1 MPSLKE
7 LYDALKADN
16 APVPEKYEAFESY
29 MTSGPNGGY
38 DHRKEVYNALKADG
52 VPLPDTYEQFSSA
65 LFSPAPKRVEAN
77 PPVEVERNPW
87 EATVSDPLS
96 RELNQRESPESEF
109 TPEVAPAQ
117 PAWQPT
123 EAEKNKKAYE
133 AQQVIDRFNNKSQSM
148 LDDSRRMTDSFTP
161 EGRKSVKVMADSAKL
176 VGAEV
181 SAPKFGPGEQRA
193 QMTAGESA
201 EQSAYAPVAPRVAG
215 VTFMDGKPVTQ
226 WMLPDGSVTTD
237 PSQVGAAEENARN
250 FRLQHEYERRM
261 RENGLDPASE
271 LDQSLAEAYD
281 KNKRLEEEIS
291 RRKGELDKEHESGSF
306 WQKTLKALSGAAQ
319 SGKDAHAMRD
329 DADSR
334 NYSGDKEYNML
345 TAALRNNRAQINIL
359 EDKKAGEMNEFWL
372 SMGKQMVDGYTF
384 NGGLSELN
392 DARALTEASTMA
404 DEINRKN
411 QSGERLTD
419 EEAVAEM
426 LLSTLAKR
434 TYAEE
439 KYGDEYG
446 VLARAGKMGAH
457 SIELLP
463 DFALGGMSLMEK
475 TVGKTLGK
483 MGVKEVTNAVN
494 RNLLK
499 ATGVTL
505 GTLGG
510 GALMTNT
517 IGLPRVMAEASK
529 RASGNVYTDDNGD
542 YVIDGKDGVLTA
554 FLKAERDMIAEN
566 ASEAV
571 GAFMPGLG
579 RIAGNAMNKIGLS
592 KLSKGIS
599 TLKGKGW
606 YQATNNALEKMG
618 FNGTINEAMEE
629 YAGAGYSLIMG
640 DTEPL
645 SSMADPRT
653 HVDIWLGCATLGAIL
668 NVPQYAGTGVYGI
681 KYLQQKRKLGKSE
694 ANAASVVKNS
704 WDELK
709 LRFEATSNDEMANL
723 ATEILCSNEYTPEE
737 REAIADYVLQLQR
750 FRGYNLGETIVNKEP
765 ADEEISAIDAEIE
778 QNYQTG
784 VDAADNVMGADPV
797 VAQQAQAQIQDISSR
812 MEQAYSDFFD
822 AFGSSAEVDI
832 SIADENPL
840 EIINREE
847 LSEDQRQAAINY
859 VNARAA
865 MLGATEAAEDNKES
879 KSKTVERTVKERTN
893 HETGMILPATMK
905 ADDRQVYVVSGNVVM
920 SSDGTTIDAQNSDKS
935 IVIRDAQSGELSF
948 TSPDRIQTVGE
959 NIDPQQELDA
969 AYAAIEQEQAVIF
982 ENSATESDENNGS
995 DGDNGSNVTDVAD
1008 ASDEAN
1014 RADGAEVAENE
1025 GGEPQTALSR
1035 IPVNEQGKP
1044 EFTGVEAEV
1053 AWDALVEKTQDDESA
1068 QRFADSQVKR
1078 SKANLEKA
1086 QKAKIKDTDDI
1097 DEFVMLD
1104 NERKAAIAQAQA
1116 QYDAWQKIAG
1126 ERQRRQ
1132 DVMEAEARARQEEEQ
1147 REAELA
1153 AQAEAQWQQDKKKF
1167 DKRLRETAEEVR
1179 NVPEALAVLE
1189 NMEPQT
1195 IDEVAAY
1202 ILSFQ
1207 KVVWGDT
1214 KRNGRMLKYG
1224 VKGHVGI
1231 GEEERRRLFGLFAS
1245 EANGGM
1251 TIDQLAE
1258 DYFKEMCRD
1267 FRVPYDNAEARN
1279 ALIDIIRGSMTIGD
1293 IRNYIANRR
1302 IEQARKIAADY
1313 NAYEERMNDE
1323 FYKENYH
1330 MGYREYEDYEQQL
1343 EETAIAALENLDE
1356 TEYYG
1361 NIADEIIQRQQEED
1375 ELRRNQESVA
1385 EGESESSSRG
1395 DEVLP
1400 PSQSIEAR
1408 GDEESAEPGAG
1419 RGSENRS
1426 EVPDTSG
1433 SLPESTSSGAVEPPE
1448 PTEAQKAAGNY
1459 KMEHRRIDGYNISIE
1474 NPKGSVR
1481 RGVGADGKPW
1491 ETLMHNDYGYIRGT
1505 EGVDGDHIDVFLS
1518 DTPEQ
1523 GDVFVVDQINADGSF
1538 DEHKVMYG
1546 FPTEEAA
1553 REAYLSNYDEGWA
1566 GLGAIT
1572 HVSKEEFRKWVE
1584 SSRRKTKPF
1593 AEYKS
1598 VKAITEDVDQTR
1610 TNVNAEGMVV
1620 DSEGNPLTLYH
1631 GTPNDVEALS
1641 DLEAGH
1647 HRKGE
1652 DEPARFNGDGISF
1665 TPHRDVAEDYAS
1677 LGDGNN
1683 GKVFEA
1689 NVILKNPYYTVGV
1702 ANFTSEEAA
1711 EFTASLKA
1719 KGHDGIINYASQS
1732 MRQMGTDPNEVIVF
1746 DIKSAKPIE
1755 GNGMIGRSLTEQEAT
1770 ELIERMEAAAEVA
1783 PEIELTIKNWDAQF
1797 GIDGEITTPIGVVKM
1812 GEHQFA
1818 KLMRHGRNGK
1828 LGMIKPTLENP
1839 YIIIEDGSVAKE
1851 GEVSERSS
1859 SYVFVKSFR
1868 KSDGSRY
1875 YYFTS
1880 ITVSKDGK
1888 EVVIS
1893 SQEKNR
1899 NRILRLM
1906 QEGSV
1911 VWCTPKDATTSSA
1924 EKQGLDYE
1932 QPDKAEATA
1941 KGSGITPQNTPSD
1954 GKDNSLSTEKQVVGA
1969 ESSEGANRNNR
1980 NDRSNLND
1988 EPTVSEIEAASRAAD
2003 EAKADE
2009 QRTIEESYGESLD
2022 VSPEDA
2028 EKVQADMDGL
2038 RADTERQVEPTAE
2051 MTEGERDASTVNST
2065 LDVAEVA
2072 NRADGADEA
2081 DAPVVFE
2088 RNRKIEGLE
2097 KLPVNKRVKAEDFVR
2112 NHNSVP
2118 IIVVKSEADIDA
2130 LELRDEVKAALKDRM
2145 SVGHI
2150 SGLYN
2155 GFDKRIYIFATAGQK
2170 KPIRK
2175 VLLHENIHAAIDSMG
2190 DEAQVHLERFAERIG
2205 NLPREEGGFNALYS
2219 QVKENYKPQEVP
2231 NEYFTYIM
2239 TDVYRYPEFMDIL
2252 NRHLNG
2258 PTIDFINRI
2267 KDKIYG
2273 NVEGRDSE
2281 TEGNAG
2287 EVSAI
2292 DNGSGRTARE
2302 ANSTPGDGDGGG
2314 LGRTGG
2320 EDEGS
2325 EKRGAGEAQKEEESG
2340 GLRTAGGRASQ
2351 HEGRRASQGES
2362 EIEDFGEKIAG
2373 ARKDMLAALSRDFG
2387 NLTARALVE
2396 LPLSKAVKRPDFNKA
2411 LETGAMTPEEANVA
2425 EALWQTVYSEKKP
2438 AATKR
2443 NTADIKKWAD
2453 STYQKIKRLQEFV
2466 EADAQRRNEIAQSL
2480 REMRPA
2486 DEKSERA
2493 EFERILLLNS
2503 GRKFDEPV
2511 FTPDTAAVS
2520 LEVMRR
2526 MGVAPGEKVT
2536 VSFRIAVSRT
2546 KQYYEVVAANGNRLM
2561 IPATRDLQE
2570 AIEWITIAARMTRGD
2585 ADIIYPGEC
2594 FRVYGKNPIMEP
2606 SGIYEVGWL
2615 GGRHGYDYKSKE
2627 FKSEEEADKYAASL
2641 KEKGIESRKF
2651 EKQRNSG
2658 RYETYRIKFVDP
2670 ISREPRELPASYETK
2685 EDARLAIAEKGEAL
2699 SSEVNELIAKEKG
2712 AKKQPKEHYYV
2723 TRIYKRDSVVYAVC
2737 RNNVGQQD
2745 WLYSPVVKE
2754 FGSRDEAQ
2762 AWFKENKDKL
2772 ESGYEDFLKKRREFV
2787 YFDQKS
2793 QPRQGKDYRGG
2804 TDVTPEMFSE
2814 AFGFRGVQFGNW
2826 TNGADRQAA
2835 LNEAYDAFMD
2845 LAEVTGLSPRA
2856 LSLNGELGLAFGAR
2870 GSGSANAHYES
2881 DEVVINLTKTRGAGS
2896 LAHEW
2901 WHALDNYFMRKEGV
2915 AHGFATT
2922 MTSENMRPELAGA
2935 FKELTEAIN
2944 KSEFGRRSDLKGEYW
2959 GRMAEKTARLFGEW
2973 VVLKQQRQSARNH
2986 FLSRGIDESTIDMYR
3001 NLAYF
3006 YHVSLCR
3013 DKEIEPMSREEFAKS
3028 KEALMGFP
3036 YPTPEELNALDGYI
3050 QAVFDNLHQ
3059 ETTGGG
3065 IILSDRS
3072 EAYARRRATRR
3083 SEAPSTASLFD
3094 FDFNQEKETDSEADL
3109 LNTRIDEFTRLTADF
3124 LAVPEELLTE
3134 EMVDDMLRERQ
3145 RMKADAERYYAN
3157 HGSTEQEAKER
3168 ANELV
3173 AKLQA
3178 QVSVVTA
3185 RKNDAQR
3192 FAPTVAPH
3200 AKVTHRTAGGE
3211 VIRFEGSTG
3220 LLPKL
3225 SDGEYTLVERRFA
3238 INGGFDFSG
3247 RTTIESADDVAYIF
3261 RSLESY
3267 GTEQAFGVLVKDGK
3281 PMVIHLGSGSATASL
3296 VDLSPLRVAYDMLG
3310 GAEQVYLVH
3319 NHPSGNLK
3327 ASPQDV
3333 TLQKRLELMFPGK
3346 VQDAIIM
3353 DTTRG
3358 LYGTFNSD
3366 SKMTE
3371 EKRAESNG
3379 ETVALPVHSFVSQVF
3394 ADGFDFESLATV
3406 KGSADVARLVAGQR
3420 LGASDKTGVL
3430 LLNNMNKVVGNILCS
3445 QSINSK
3451 ELPRQIADYALAG
3464 GATRV
3469 AFYGRQ
3475 ENRSLPLREL
3485 GEQIGRL
3492 SGGSVSVIDVISVK
3506 NHGYESAFDNGLLE
3520 PQAEYGGKE
3529 ADKSSD
3535 ETIFRQGEGAF
3546 NDSEVSFEGDPT
3558 SRVLGKNRFSK
3569 KRQAE
3574 YAARERKRMADRV
3587 QSLVKRLH
3595 LDNVEIVTD
3604 TSQLEGKRATAK
3616 GFFNRSTGKITIVI
3630 PNHISTID
3638 AEQTLLHET
3647 VAHYGL
3653 RKLFGSHFNTFLD
3666 NVYKSADVEI
3676 RRKIAAMAA
3685 KNGWD
3690 FRTATEEYLASLAE
3704 DTNFDETKEYSG
3716 WWANIKNLFLD
3727 MLEKI
3732 GFEGFRDKTGIV
3744 LSDNELRYI
3753 LWRSYQNL
3761 AEPGRLRNIF
3771 GEAEDI
3777 AKQFKMKVGN
3787 YVEHGIEAEYAAEP
3801 SDTTAISENFDK
3813 ELGQYE
3819 NGMLPRGHRFELGMP
3834 STYLRSAGFPGLPI
3848 SMRSSLLA
3856 TKAKMNRHP
3865 FEGSDLKGLVEALQK
3880 PIAIFEY
3887 SKSNMRNLIVDIKRG
3902 DKHFLVGVT
3911 LNYKAGDIE
3920 INSVSGLF
3928 PKDSLEWL
3936 KWIQDGKAIRIDQ
3949 KDKVQAIIDSQRT
3962 TNTVESERIGLN
3974 LDDVAKIV
3982 ESFEN
3987 PTIEPEELF
3996 RPGDFSPRD
4005 KVLARDAY
4013 NRICSIGGY
4022 QFREAIQDS
4031 MLGLKKLYQA
4041 ISEAEASAHNQ
4052 NFRIENVA
4060 GFENAYLFENR
4071 MSSMNRGEQHEY
4083 FLRYMNP
4090 LLKEIGR
4097 IAGASER
4104 KRKELTDYMMAKH
4117 GLERNEYMRNEAAAN
4132 NEETDRDFSGLTA
4145 LTGEADWRDA
4155 EATARQWVDDY
4166 EKQVDTTALWEAVNK
4181 ATKATLEKV
4190 YHSGIISK
4198 ETYNKILGMY
4208 DFYIPLRG
4216 WDETTTEDVYGYLT
4230 RNDGPLGGS
4239 IMKRA
4244 GGRSSMA
4251 DDPIATI
4258 AMMADD
4264 AIRQGNRN
4272 LMKQRFLNYIL
4283 NHPSDAVSLSD
4294 VWLEYDDVADEW
4306 HPVFANIN
4314 NNMTPE
4320 QVATEIEAFEQ
4331 RMEKLR
4337 NQHPDKY
4344 KKGRDTQ
4351 NIPYK
4356 VVKDNLREHQVLIKR
4371 NGQTFVAT
4379 INGNPRAAQALN
4391 GLTNPDVDQNGV
4403 VGNML
4408 KAGTWVNR
4416 QLSAFYT
4423 TRNPD
4428 FVAGN
4433 FFRDMLYSNLMAWVK
4448 ESPRYAIQF
4457 HKNFGLVNPV
4467 KMRKLL
4473 GKWEDGT
4480 LNQNDRIENMF
4491 YQFMK
4496 NGGETGYTNVRDID
4510 SHKKSIATEL
4520 KKQTSAGRK
4529 AWAALGLQLD
4539 LLNRSAE
4546 NCARFAAFMTSREF
4560 GRSVDRAIYD
4570 AKEVSVNFNKKG
4582 SGGKMV
4588 NATGQTALGKAGA
4601 YLGGGGRIAFVFWNA
4616 GIQGMTN
4623 FGRQAQRNPARFIG
4637 GATALFSLGYIIP
4650 ILAEALGGGDG
4661 DDDDKNAYYNLPEY
4675 IRRSNICFRTGDQ
4688 WVTIPLPIEFRA
4700 MYGLGEL
4707 AHGVISG
4714 NERYSDEELAHQMA
4728 AQVSQLMPLDMLEG
4742 GGGFSALIP
4751 SAVKPLTEA
4760 YWMNKSWTG
4769 LPIYKESPFNKN
4781 DPEWAKAYAST
4792 DKHLV
4797 DFAKWLNET
4806 SGGDDFTKG
4815 AIDINPA
4822 KIEYLLNGTFGGM
4835 VSFPNK
4841 IKKTV
4846 ETMAGDRDFEWR
4858 NMPLANRVIK
4868 SGDERTAFRKLQN
4881 EYFKY
4886 KEEYEETGRR
4896 LRKYQDADDRGVIGY
4911 AEKVSFLENS
4921 PEYARWE
4928 IFDEFKPDIDA
4939 YREEISGITDKT
4951 EKRKAEDEL
4960 HALMRELVNALHH
4973 PKEYME
4979 NAMQQ

>member
-7 LYDALKADN
+7 LYEALKADN
-16 APVPEKYEAFESY
+16 APVPDKYEAFESY

-38 DHRKEVYNALKADG
+38 DHRKEVYDALKADG
-52 VPLPDTYEQFSSA
+52 VPLPDTYEQFSSS
-65 LFSPAPKRVEAN
+65 LFGSPQKKAEDSPL
-77 PPVEVERNPW
+77 EVLSQGTPW
-87 EATVSDPLS
+87 DTGADPLS
-96 RELNQRESPESEF
+96 RELNGTGNATVDGNNGTLGSNEAGAAEMVEQS
-109 TPEVAPAQ
+109 
-117 PAWQPT
+117 WKPT
-123 EAEKNKKAYE
+123 EAQKNAKAYE
-133 AQQVIDRFNNKSQSM
+133 AQKVINEFDNDSRSIVEN
-148 LDDSRRMTDSFTP
+148 SRRMAGSFTP
-161 EGRKSVKVMADSAKL
+161 QGMRAAKVMENSARL
-176 VGAEV
+176 VGAEAT
-181 SAPKFGPGEQRA
+181 APKFGPGKSYNHGEI
-193 QMTAGESA
+193 AGEQT
-201 EQSAYAPVAPRVAG
+201 EQEAFTPTAPRVAG
-215 VTFMDGKPVTQ
+215 VIFKDGKPVTQ

-237 PSQVGAAEENARN
+237 LAQVGAAEENARKA
-250 FRLQHEYERRM
+250 RLQHEYEKRM
-261 RENGLDPASE
+261 REIDLDPASE
-271 LDQSLAEAYD
+271 LDRSLAEAYD

-291 RRKGELDKEHESGSF
+291 RRKGELDKEYESGGF
-306 WQKTLKALSGAAQ
+306 WQKALKALSGTAVA
-319 SGKDAHAMRD
+319 GKDVHAIRD

-334 NYSGDKEYNML
+334 NYSGDETYNML
-345 TAALRNNRAQINIL
+345 TSALRNNRAQINIL
-359 EDKKAGEMNEFWL
+359 EDKKAGKMNEFWL

-384 NGGLSELN
+384 SGGLSELN
-392 DARALTEASTMA
+392 DSRALTEASAMVE
-404 DEINRKN
+404 EINRKKR
-411 QSGERLTD
+411 SGERLNE

-434 TYAEE
+434 SYAEE
-439 KYGDEYG
+439 RYGDEYG
-446 VLARAGKMGAH
+446 ALARAGRMGAH

-463 DFALGGMSLMEK
+463 DFALGGMTLMEK

-483 MGVKEVTNAVN
+483 MGVKEVTKAVN

-517 IGLPRVMAEASK
+517 IGLPRVMAETSK
-529 RASGNVYTDDNGD
+529 RVSGNVYTDNNGD
-542 YVIDGKDGVLTA
+542 YVIDGKEGVLTA
-554 FLKAERDMIAEN
+554 FLKAQRDMIAEN

-571 GAFMPGLG
+571 GAFIPGLG
-579 RIAGNAMNKIGLS
+579 GIVGKAMGKIGLS
-592 KLSKGIS
+592 KLSKGLS
-599 TLKGKGW
+599 TMKGKGW

-629 YAGAGYSLIMG
+629 YAGAGYSLLMG

-645 SSMADPRT
+645 ASMADAKT

-694 ANAASVVKNS
+694 ANAADTVKGR
-704 WDELK
+704 WDEIK
-709 LRFEATSNDEMANL
+709 QRFEATSNDDMATV
-723 ATEILCSNEYTPEE
+723 ATEILYSEDYTPEE
-737 REAIADYVLQLQR
+737 KEAITDYVVQLQR
-750 FRGYNLGETIVNKEP
+750 FRGYNLGEAIVNQEP
-765 ADEEISAIDAEIE
+765 PEEGGIEIDAEIE
-778 QNYQTG
+778 QNYQAG
-784 VDAADNVMGADPV
+784 MEAADNATGNDPAA
-797 VAQQAQAQIQDISSR
+797 AQQAHVQIQDISAR
-812 MEQAYSDFFD
+812 MEQATSAFYD
-822 AFGSSAEVDI
+822 AFGETAEVNI
-832 SIADENPL
+832 SIVDENPW
-840 EIINREE
+840 E
-847 LSEDQRQAAINY
+847 LIGDGALSDDQRQAALEY

-865 MLGATEAAEDNKES
+865 MLGATEAAEDNKDS
-879 KSKTVERTVKERTN
+879 KRRTVERTVKERTN

-905 ADDRQVYVVSGNVVM
+905 TDDRQVYVVSGNVVM
-920 SSDGTTIDAQNSDKS
+920 SSDGSTIDAQSSDKS

-948 TSPDRIQTVGE
+948 TSPERIQTVGG

-969 AYAAIEQEQAVIF
+969 AYAAIEQEQAAIF
-982 ENSATESDENNGS
+982 ENPAAESDGNNGS
-995 DGDNGSNVTDVAD
+995 NDGDVANVANVAD
-1008 ASDEAN
+1008 ASE
-1014 RADGAEVAENE
+1014 GAEVAENE

-1035 IPVNEQGKP
+1035 IPLNEQGKP
-1044 EFTGVEAEV
+1044 EFTGVEADV

-1078 SKANLEKA
+1078 SKANLENA

-1097 DEFVMLD
+1097 DEFVTLD

-1126 ERQRRQ
+1126 ERQRRRAA
-1132 DVMEAEARARQEEEQ
+1132 MEAEARARQEEKQ

-1189 NMEPQT
+1189 DMEPQT

-1251 TIDQLAE
+1251 TIDRIAE

-1267 FRVPYDNAEARN
+1267 FHVPYDNAEARN
-1279 ALIDIIRGSMTIGD
+1279 AMIDIIRGSMTIGD

-1330 MGYREYEDYEQQL
+1330 MGYRDYEDYEQQL
-1343 EETAIAALENLDE
+1343 EGTAIAALENLDE

-1375 ELRRNQESVA
+1375 ELRRNQEFVA

-1395 DEVLP
+1395 NEVLP
-1400 PSQSIEAR
+1400 PSQSVEAR
-1408 GDEESAEPGAG
+1408 GDQESAEPGAG
-1419 RGSENRS
+1419 SSDENRS

-1433 SLPESTSSGAVEPPE
+1433 GLPESTSGGAVELPE

-1474 NPKGSVR
+1474 NQKGSVR
-1481 RGVGADGKPW
+1481 RGVNADGKPW

-1523 GDVFVVDQINADGSF
+1523 GDVFVVDQINEDGSF

-1553 REAYLSNYDEGWA
+1553 RQAYLSNYEEGWA

-1572 HVSKEEFRKWVE
+1572 HVSKEAFRKWVE

-1593 AEYKS
+1593 ADYVSIKKEVSANSQGSVAEYKS
-1598 VKAITEDVDQTR
+1598 VKPKED
-1610 TNVNAEGMVV
+1610 NSMV
-1620 DSEGNPLTLYH
+1620 
-1631 GTPNDVEALS
+1631 
-1641 DLEAGH
+1641 
-1647 HRKGE
+1647 
-1652 DEPARFNGDGISF
+1652 
-1665 TPHRDVAEDYAS
+1665 
-1677 LGDGNN
+1677 
-1683 GKVFEA
+1683 
-1689 NVILKNPYYTVGV
+1689 
-1702 ANFTSEEAA
+1702 
-1711 EFTASLKA
+1711 
-1719 KGHDGIINYASQS
+1719 
-1732 MRQMGTDPNEVIVF
+1732 
-1746 DIKSAKPIE
+1746 
-1755 GNGMIGRSLTEQEAT
+1755 GRSLSEQEVT
-1770 ELIERMEAAAEVA
+1770 DLIAKMEANAEVA
-1783 PEIELTIKNWDAQF
+1783 PAIELTPENWIAQF
-1797 GIDGEITTPIGVVKM
+1797 GEDGTVKTPVGIVKM
-1812 GEHQFA
+1812 GANQLL
-1818 KLMRHGRNGK
+1818 KLYSLKRTGYF
-1828 LGMIKPTLENP
+1828 GMIHPTLNSPDVILEEADP
-1839 YIIIEDGSVAKE
+1839 KE
-1851 GEVSERSS
+1851 GSERDSK
-1859 SYVFVKSFR
+1859 YLFVKTFV
-1868 KSDGSRY
+1868 KPDGSRIVH
-1875 YYFTS
+1875 FES
-1880 ITVSKDGK
+1880 VTVKKDCM
-1888 EVVIS
+1888 EVSIS
-1893 SQEKNR
+1893 SHEIKNKSLKNKMQNDIVLHLDEK
-1899 NRILRLM
+1899 LSPSSEMHLTEAPSES
-1906 QEGSV
+1906 EGPDLV
-1911 VWCTPKDATTSSA
+1911 PTSDNVS
-1924 EKQGLDYE
+1924 
-1932 QPDKAEATA
+1932 
-1941 KGSGITPQNTPSD
+1941 SG
-1954 GKDNSLSTEKQVVGA
+1954 GKDNALSADKQTNGA
-1969 ESSEGANRNNR
+1969 EGSANSEGNNR
-1980 NDRSNLND
+1980 S
-1988 EPTVSEIEAASRAAD
+1988 EMPTGAEIEEAAKAAD
-2003 EAKADE
+2003 DARADE
-2009 QRTIEESYGESLD
+2009 ERALEQSYGDSLD
-2022 VSPEDA
+2022 VPAEDA
-2028 EKVQADMDGL
+2028 EKAQAEAYGIRGDV
-2038 RADTERQVEPTAE
+2038 ERQIEPTPE
-2051 MTEGERDASTVNST
+2051 MTEGERDASAVNST
-2065 LDVAEVA
+2065 LDRNDE
-2072 NRADGADEA
+2072 ADGADV
-2081 DAPVVFE
+2081 PVVFE
-2088 RNRKIEGLE
+2088 RNRKVEGLE
-2097 KLPVNKRVKAEDFVR
+2097 KLPENKRAKAEDFIR
-2112 NHNSVP
+2112 NHNSAPV
-2118 IIVVKSEADIDA
+2118 IVVESETDIDA
-2130 LELRDEVKAALKDRM
+2130 LELDDEVKAAMKERM
-2145 SVGHI
+2145 SVGYI

-2190 DEAQVHLERFAERIG
+2190 DEAQAYLEIFAEKTG
-2205 NLPREEGGFNALYS
+2205 NLPQEEGRFNALYS

-2231 NEYFTYIM
+2231 NEYFTYVM
-2239 TDVYRYPEFMDIL
+2239 TDVYRHPEFMDVLI
-2252 NRHLNG
+2252 RHLNS
-2258 PTIDFINRI
+2258 PTIEFINRI
-2267 KDKIYG
+2267 KEKIYG
-2273 NVEGRDSE
+2273 NVKGRASE
-2281 TEGNAG
+2281 TVGNAG

-2325 EKRGAGEAQKEEESG
+2325 EKRGAGEAQKEAESG
-2340 GLRTAGGRASQ
+2340 ELTSGPKAAAQPKKTEAEKRTNEELRP
-2351 HEGRRASQGES
+2351 

-2387 NLTARALVE
+2387 NLTERALVE

-2411 LETGAMTPEEANVA
+2411 VETGAMSQEEANVA

-2453 STYQKIKRLQEFV
+2453 STYKKIKRLQEFV
-2466 EADAQRRNEIAQSL
+2466 EADAQKRAEIAASL
-2480 REMRPA
+2480 REITPA
-2486 DEKSERA
+2486 DEKTER
-2493 EFERILLLNS
+2493 ESFERIKFLNS
-2503 GRKFDEPV
+2503 GRVFEEPV
-2511 FTPDTAAVS
+2511 FTPDPAAVG

-2526 MGVAPGEKVT
+2526 MGVAPDERVT
-2536 VSFRIAVSRT
+2536 IPFRITASRT
-2546 KQYYEVVAANGNRLM
+2546 KQYYEVVAANGDRLM
-2561 IPATRDLQE
+2561 MPSTRDLQE
-2570 AIEWITIAARMTRGD
+2570 ALEWITVAARMARGD
-2585 ADIIYPGEC
+2585 MDVVYPGEC
-2594 FRVYGKNPIMEP
+2594 FRVYGQNPIMEP
-2606 SGIYEVGWL
+2606 SGIFEVGWL
-2615 GGRHGYDYKSKE
+2615 GGRHGFDYKSKT
-2627 FKSEEEADKYAASL
+2627 FTNKEEAEKYAAAL
-2641 KEKGIESRKF
+2641 KEKGTDCRVY
-2651 EKQRNSG
+2651 EKQKQTG
-2658 RYETYRIKFVDP
+2658 GYEAYRIKFVDP
-2670 ISREPRELPASYETK
+2670 ISRKSRELPTSYETR
-2685 EDARLAIAEKGEAL
+2685 EDARLAIAEKADAL
-2699 SSEVNELIAKEKG
+2699 SGEVNELVAKEKG
-2712 AKKQPKEHYYV
+2712 GKKQHKEHYYV
-2723 TRIYKRDSVVYAVC
+2723 TSVYKRDRVVYAVC
-2737 RNNVGQQD
+2737 RNNVGQRD
-2745 WLYSPVVKE
+2745 WVYSPIVKE

-2772 ESGYEDFLKKRREFV
+2772 ESGYEDYLKKRREFV

-2793 QPRQGKDYRGG
+2793 QPRQGKDYRQGA
-2804 TDVTPEMFSE
+2804 DVTPEMFSE

-2826 TNGADRQAA
+2826 TNGSDRQAA

-2856 LSLNGELGLAFGAR
+2856 LSLNGELGLSFGAR

-2915 AHGFATT
+2915 AHGFAST
-2922 MTSENMRPELAGA
+2922 MTSENMRPELSSA

-2973 VVLKQQRQSARNH
+2973 VVLKQQRQSVRNH

-3006 YHVSLCR
+3006 YHVSQCR

-3028 KEALMGFP
+3028 KEALLDFP
-3036 YPTPEELNALDGYI
+3036 YPTPEELNALDGYM
-3050 QAVFDNLHQ
+3050 QAVFDALHQ
-3059 ETTGGG
+3059 ETTDGG

-3072 EAYARRRATRR
+3072 EAYVRRRTAK
-3083 SEAPSTASLFD
+3083 SAVSASTGSLFD
-3094 FDFNQEKETDSEADL
+3094 FDFQQEKESDSKADL
-3109 LNTRIDEFTRLTADF
+3109 LNTRIDEFVRQTADF

-3145 RMKADAERYYAN
+3145 HMKADAERYYAS
-3157 HGSTEQEAKER
+3157 HGSTGEEAKER
-3168 ANELV
+3168 AKELV

-3178 QVSVVTA
+3178 QVSVATS
-3185 RKNDAQR
+3185 RKTGAERLTQAA
-3192 FAPTVAPH
+3192 APESEVSHT
-3200 AKVTHRTAGGE
+3200 TAGGE

-3225 SDGEYTLVERRFA
+3225 SEGEFSLVERRFV

-3247 RTTIESADDVAYIF
+3247 QTTIESADDVAYIF

-3267 GTEQAFGVLVKDGK
+3267 GTEQGFGVLVKDGK
-3281 PMVIHLGSGSATASL
+3281 PMVVHLGSGSASSSL
-3296 VDLSPLRVAYDMLG
+3296 VDLSPLRVANDMLG

-3333 TLQKRLELMFPGK
+3333 NLQKRLEMMFPGK

-3358 LYGTFNSD
+3358 LYGTFNSE
-3366 SKMTE
+3366 SRME
-3371 EKRAESNG
+3371 EKKRVGTDGTASQ
-3379 ETVALPVHSFVSQVF
+3379 LPVHTFSAQVF
-3394 ADGFDFESLATV
+3394 AKDFDFESLATI
-3406 KGSADVARLVAGQR
+3406 KSSQDVAQLVAGQR
-3420 LGASDKTGVL
+3420 LSAGDKSGVL
-3430 LLNNMNKVVGNILCS
+3430 LLNNANKVVGNILCS
-3445 QSINSK
+3445 QSLGSE

-3475 ENRSLPLREL
+3475 DNGSLPLKRL
-3485 GEQIGRL
+3485 GSKINQL
-3492 SGGSVSVIDVISVK
+3492 SGGMVTVLDVISVR
-3506 NHGYESAFDNGLLE
+3506 NHGYESAYDNGLLE
-3520 PQAEYGGKE
+3520 PEVEYGE
-3529 ADKSSD
+3529 SEEMSSD
-3535 ETIFRQGEGAF
+3535 NSNTLFR
-3546 NDSEVSFEGDPT
+3546 DGD
-3558 SRVLGKNRFSK
+3558 GKDRFSQE
-3569 KRQAE
+3569 RQE
-3574 YAARERKRMADRV
+3574 ELAALENKRMAERI
-3587 QSLVKRLH
+3587 QELAERLN

-3604 TSQLEGKRATAK
+3604 ASQLEGKRAKAK
-3616 GFFNRSTGKITIVI
+3616 GFFNKRTGKITIVI
-3630 PNHISTID
+3630 PNHHGEID
-3638 AEQTLLHET
+3638 VEQTLLHEA

-3653 RKLFGSHFNTFLD
+3653 RKLFGEGFNTFLD
-3666 NVYKSADVEI
+3666 NVFQSADVEL
-3676 RRKIAAMAA
+3676 RRKIAALAA
-3685 KNGWD
+3685 KHGWD

-3704 DTNFDETKEYSG
+3704 DTNFEGMREHAG
-3716 WWANIKNLFLD
+3716 WWTKIKNLFLD
-3727 MLEKI
+3727 MLRKA
-3732 GFEGFRDKTGIV
+3732 GFKGFRDKTGV
-3744 LSDNELRYI
+3744 VFTDNELRYI
-3753 LWRSYQNL
+3753 LWCSYQNL
-3761 AEPGRLRNIF
+3761 AESGRTRDIF
-3771 GEAEDI
+3771 GEANDI
-3777 AKQFKMKVGN
+3777 AKQFQMKVGN
-3787 YVEHGIEAEYAAEP
+3787 YAERGIEAEYAREP
-3801 SDTTAISENFDK
+3801 STTDSISENFDN
-3813 ELGQYE
+3813 ELKQY
-3819 NGMLPRGHRFELGMP
+3819 GDGTLPRGHRFELGMP
-3834 STYLRSAGFPGLPI
+3834 SPYLRSAGFPKLPI

-3856 TKAKMNRHP
+3856 TKAAMNRHP
-3865 FEGSDLKGLVEALQK
+3865 FEASDLIGLVKAIQK

-3887 SKSNMRNLIVDIKRG
+3887 TKSNMRNLIVDIKRG

-3949 KDKVQAIIDSQRT
+3949 KEKVQSIIDSQRT

-3974 LDDVAKIV
+3974 LDDVTKIV
-3982 ESFEN
+3982 KSFEN
-3987 PTIEPEELF
+3987 PTVEEEELF

-4005 KVLARDAY
+4005 KVLARDTY
-4013 NRICSIGGY
+4013 NRICATGRY
-4022 QFREAIQDS
+4022 QFREALQDS
-4031 MLGLKKLYQA
+4031 MLGLKELYKA
-4041 ISEAEASAHNQ
+4041 IVTSGKTPGQ
-4052 NFRIENVA
+4052 KRDFRIEEVA
-4060 GFENAYLFENR
+4060 GFENAYGFENR
-4071 MSSMNRGEQHEY
+4071 MSSKNSGEQHEY
-4083 FLRYMNP
+4083 FLRYMKP
-4090 LLKEIGR
+4090 LLEEIGR

-4117 GLERNEYMRNEAAAN
+4117 GIERNEYMRNEAAAN
-4132 NEETDRDFSGLTA
+4132 NEEADRDFSGLMG
-4145 LTGEADWRDA
+4145 LTSEADWRSA
-4155 EATARQWVDDY
+4155 ETTARKWVDDY
-4166 EKQVDTTALWEAVNK
+4166 EKMVDTTALWQAVNN
-4181 ATKATLEKV
+4181 ATKATLQKV
-4190 YHSGIISK
+4190 YYSGIISM
-4198 ETYNKILGMY
+4198 ETYDKILGMY
-4208 DFYIPLRG
+4208 DYYIPLRG
-4216 WDETTTEDVYGYLT
+4216 WDETTSEQIYGYLT
-4230 RNDGPLGGS
+4230 SNDGPLHGN

-4264 AIRQGNRN
+4264 AINQGNRN
-4272 LMKQRFLNYIL
+4272 LMKQRFLNFIL
-4283 NHPSDAVSLSD
+4283 NHPSDAVSLND
-4294 VWLEYDDVADEW
+4294 IWLEYDSVTDEW
-4306 HPVFANIN
+4306 RPVFANVKDG
-4314 NNMTPE
+4314 MPVE
-4320 QVATEIEAFEQ
+4320 QVASEVQAFEQ
-4331 RMEKLR
+4331 RMESLR
-4337 NQHPDKY
+4337 QQHPDRY
-4344 KKGRDTQ
+4344 KKGRDAQ

-4379 INGNPRAAQALN
+4379 INGNPRASQALN
-4391 GLTNPDVDQNGV
+4391 GLTNPDVYQNGV

-4408 KAGTWVNR
+4408 KLGTWVNR

-4428 FVAGN
+4428 FVVGN
-4433 FFRDMLYSNLMAWVK
+4433 FFRDMLYSNCMTWVK
-4448 ESPRYAIQF
+4448 ESPRYALQF
-4457 HKNFGLVNPV
+4457 HKNFGKFSPISPRRLLRL
-4467 KMRKLL
+4467 RKGLKGGAVYSTGMLL
-4473 GKWEDGT
+4473 RKWEDGT
-4480 LNQNDRIENMF
+4480 LNMNDKYEKLF
-4491 YQFMK
+4491 YEFMI
-4496 NGGETGYTNVRDID
+4496 NGGETGYTDVRDIE
-4510 SHKKSIATEL
+4510 SHKKSIAAEL
-4520 KKQTSAGRK
+4520 KKQGSIGRK
-4529 AWAALGLQLD
+4529 TWAALGMQLD

-4546 NCARFAAFMTSREF
+4546 NCARFAAYVTSREF
-4560 GRSVDRAIYD
+4560 GRSIDRSIYD

-4588 NATGQTALGKAGA
+4588 NATGQTKLGRFGA
-4601 YLGGGGRIAFVFWNA
+4601 HLGGFGRVLYVFWNA

-4623 FGRQAQRNPARFIG
+4623 FSRQAKRHPAKFIG
-4637 GATALFSLGYIIP
+4637 GATALFSLGYLIP
-4650 ILAEALGGGDG
+4650 MLAEVMGGGDG

-4675 IRRSNICFRTGDQ
+4675 IRRSNICFRAGDQ
-4688 WVTIPLPIEFRA
+4688 WVSIPLPIEYRA

-4714 NERYSDEELAHQMA
+4714 NERYSNDELAYQMA

-4751 SAVKPLTEA
+4751 SAAKPYTEA

-4769 LPIYKESPFNKN
+4769 LPIYKDTPFNKN
-4781 DPEWAKAYAST
+4781 DPEWTKAYANA

-4822 KIEYLLNGTFGGM
+4822 KIEYLLNGTFGGLM
-4835 VSFPNK
+4835 SFPNK
-4841 IKKTV
+4841 LKKSK
-4846 ETMAGDRDFEWR
+4846 ETAAGDRDFEWR
-4858 NMPLANRVIK
+4858 NIPLVNRLIK

-4939 YREEISGITDKT
+4939 YREEIAGMTDKE
-4951 EKRKAEDEL
+4951 EKRRAEDEL
-4960 HALMRELVNALHH
+4960 HALMRELVNALHN
-4973 PKEYME
+4973 PKEYMKE
-4979 NAMQQ
+4979 AMQQ